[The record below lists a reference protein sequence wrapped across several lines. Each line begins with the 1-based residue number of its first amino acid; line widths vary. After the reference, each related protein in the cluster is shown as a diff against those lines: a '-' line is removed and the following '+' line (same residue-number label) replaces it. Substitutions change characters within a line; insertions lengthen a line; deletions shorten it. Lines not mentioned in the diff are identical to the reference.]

1 MIDALKQWFEDQHSL
16 LTRLGVSVQ
25 VSSPTRGLSKN
36 SIHADLKTDR
46 YECTVQLW
54 DSGESDFH
62 LLDWEAADEGVSVTH
77 HQFNGTQELYAAL
90 DALLK
95 RMSSEI
101 NDSETL
107 ARGQTAPA
115 S

>member
-1 MIDALKQWFEDQHSL
+1 MIEALRQWLEDRHSR
-16 LTRLGVSVQ
+16 LTQSGVSVQ
-25 VSSPTRGLSKN
+25 VSSPTHGLSKN

-62 LLDWEAADEGVSVTH
+62 LMDWEATDEGVSVTH
-77 HQFNGTQELYAAL
+77 HHFNGKQDLYAAL

-95 RMSSEI
+95 GLSSETG
-101 NDSETL
+101 DSETL
-107 ARGQTAPA
+107 ASGQTAPA